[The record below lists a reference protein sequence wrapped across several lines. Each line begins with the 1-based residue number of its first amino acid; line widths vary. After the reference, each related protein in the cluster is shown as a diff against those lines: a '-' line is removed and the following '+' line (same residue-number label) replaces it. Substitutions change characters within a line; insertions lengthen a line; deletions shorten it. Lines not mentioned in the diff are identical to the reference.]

1 MERLDPYE
9 SLGFHCTLTL
19 KSFVESLG
27 ENLKGT
33 GVSPT
38 QFIALAH
45 LVAIGPICQTDLAGR
60 LSITPPSA
68 VRLIDRMERDKW
80 VVRKTSPDDGRVK
93 LVAPTGNAIRIW
105 DELSKAGRAVINKAY
120 QGIHPAEIEMVKR
133 VLERIRFNLK

>member
-1 MERLDPYE
+1 MEKLDPYE

-19 KSFVESLG
+19 KSFIEALE
-27 ENLKGT
+27 ENLKVT

-38 QFIALAH
+38 RFIALAH
-45 LVAIGPICQTDLAGR
+45 LVAVGPISQSDLAGR

-80 VVRKTSPDDGRVK
+80 VARKTSLDDGRVK
-93 LVAPTGNAIRIW
+93 LVAPTDNALRIW